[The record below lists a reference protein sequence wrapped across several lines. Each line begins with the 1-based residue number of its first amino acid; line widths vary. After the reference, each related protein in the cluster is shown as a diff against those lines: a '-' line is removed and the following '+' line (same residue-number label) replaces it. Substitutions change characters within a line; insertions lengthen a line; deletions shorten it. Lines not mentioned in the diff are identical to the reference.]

1 MSPDAVPGGSAPAA
15 PTGALLGPLVPW
27 ACATVVGASLGA
39 RLGARYADAVAAWVG
54 GGGGGRVVP
63 IALVT
68 VSLAVVVAAARV
80 VCRDPD
86 SRWRAAATILLVLLV
101 AALLAG
107 ARTATHGLGALPQ
120 LADRGGVAAVELT
133 VAAEP
138 RPIAT
143 GWHVPV
149 RVTRIDGAA
158 TRERAALALAPEAL
172 ERSPHDGRPPSLGSR
187 WQGSVSARPLPD
199 GGYGRWLAGQHLTVV
214 LDAAVLSP
222 AGEPGPLA
230 RSSEHVR
237 AATREAAT
245 RHAGQRVGGFLV
257 GLVTGDTRLLPEA
270 DRDAML
276 ATGTTHLTAV
286 SGMHVATVVAGVL
299 AVCGLVRAGARTRRI
314 AVAVVVCWFAYLTRF
329 QPSVLRAGTVAGVVL
344 LAASRGVL
352 RDGRHALAGAV
363 LLLVLVDPLLAG
375 SLGLLL
381 SATAAAGVLVVAP
394 RVRDRLHRL
403 PRRVADVL
411 SVTIGAQVAV
421 VPLLLAG
428 FGEVPLAS
436 VPANLVAVPLAVLT
450 AVVAFPATAVAAAHV
465 PTGAVLFAVA
475 AVPGRGILAVAEA
488 TAGWGGVASVA
499 APTTAVALIAASVWV
514 VTRASTRS
522 SRWTAAVTLVACVAA
537 SIPPVVGRTVPARA
551 FSVTAIDVDQG
562 DAFLLRTPGARVLVD
577 AGQDDAAA
585 RWLVRH
591 GHVRLDLLVVTHG
604 HVDHVGGAPEVLDRT
619 SVGAVWRPP
628 SPDRVAAIEVLDAA
642 AAAAGVPV
650 REVVAPAEVTVGD
663 LHLEVLG
670 PPPARPYRHASSE
683 LNESSIVLRA
693 TWQDRV
699 ALTTGDV
706 ERAAQADLQALA
718 DARVGAGRPDP
729 LRAGLLTVPH
739 HGSAT
744 SDPAFLARVGARVGI
759 ISAGADNPHGHPHRD
774 ALAAL
779 ASARTEVRR
788 TDLEGT
794 VTVEVPPPRGTPPG
808 ADRREDPTIC
818 TRCTRD
824 AGRARST
831 SLASRH
837 DPRPP
842 PRRRRRPAPPA
853 RAGAG
858 PDRPAR
864 PGPRARGRGPRRHR
878 DRSPPR
884 AADRLAVRRPH
895 VRGAAGRRGPV
906 W

>member
-1 MSPDAVPGGSAPAA
+1 M
-15 PTGALLGPLVPW
+15 LGPLVPW
-27 ACATVVGASLGA
+27 ACTTVIGASLGA
-39 RLGARYADAVAAWVG
+39 RLGTRYADVVAAQVSG
-54 GGGGGRVVP
+54 GGGGAWVVWV
-63 IALVT
+63 ALAT
-68 VSLAVVVAAARV
+68 VALAVVLAVARTDGRATTS
-80 VCRDPD
+80 P
-86 SRWRAAATILLVLLV
+86 WRAVATVLLVLVV

-120 LADRGGVAAVELT
+120 LADRGGVAAVDLT

-149 RVTRIDGAA
+149 RVTWIDGAA

-172 ERSPHDGRPPSLGSR
+172 ERSPHDGRPPALGSR
-187 WQGSVSARPLPD
+187 WRGTVSARPLPD
-199 GGYGRWLAGQHLTVV
+199 GGYGRWLAGQHLTVL
-214 LDAAVLSP
+214 LDAGALVP
-222 AGEPGPLA
+222 AGEPGHLA

-245 RHAGQRVGGFLV
+245 RYAGERVGGLLV

-270 DRDAML
+270 DRDAMV

-299 AVCGLVRAGARTRRI
+299 AVCGLLRAGARTRRV

-394 RVRDRLHRL
+394 RVRDRLGRL

-421 VPLLLAG
+421 IPLLLMS

-450 AVVAFPATAVAAAHV
+450 AVVAFPATVLAAVHV
-465 PTGAVLFAVA
+465 PSGAVLFAVA
-475 AVPGRGILAVAEA
+475 AVPGRGILAVANG
-488 TAGWGGVASVA
+488 TAGWGGVASLA
-499 APTTAVALIAASVWV
+499 APTTVMALVAASVWI
-514 VTRASTRS
+514 VTRGGTRS
-522 SRWTAAVTLVACVAA
+522 ARWAAAVTVVACVAA
-537 SIPPVVGRTVPARA
+537 VVPPVVGRTVPART
-551 FSVTAIDVDQG
+551 FTVTAIDVGQG

-591 GHVRLDLLVVTHG
+591 GHVGLDLLVVTHG
-604 HVDHVGGAPEVLDRT
+604 HLDHVGGVPAVLDRT
-619 SVGAVWRPP
+619 AVGAVWRPP
-628 SPDRVAAIEVLDAA
+628 SPERVAAVEVTDAA
-642 AAAAGVPV
+642 AAAVGVPL
-650 REVVAPAEVTVGD
+650 REVVAPVEVTVGD

-670 PPPARPYRHASSE
+670 PPPGRPYRHASSE
-683 LNESSIVLRA
+683 LNEGSIVLRA

-718 DARVGAGRPDP
+718 DARVAAGRPDP

-744 SDPAFLARVGARVGI
+744 SDPAFLARVGARVGLV
-759 ISAGADNPHGHPHRD
+759 SAGVDNPHGHPHRD
-774 ALAAL
+774 TLTAL
-779 ASARTEVRR
+779 ASSRTEVRR

-808 ADRREDPTIC
+808 ADRRQDPTIC
-818 TRCTRD
+818 TRCTR
-824 AGRARST
+824 AVGRARST

-837 DPRPP
+837 DPRSP

-864 PGPRARGRGPRRHR
+864 AGPGPRGRGPRRHR

-884 AADRLAVRRPH
+884 AAHRVAVRRPD

-906 W
+906 G